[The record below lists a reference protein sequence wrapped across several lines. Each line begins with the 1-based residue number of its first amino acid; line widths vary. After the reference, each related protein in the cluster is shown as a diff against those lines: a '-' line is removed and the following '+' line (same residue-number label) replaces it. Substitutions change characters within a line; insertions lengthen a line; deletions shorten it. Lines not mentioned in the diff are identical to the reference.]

1 MAKLVLSAGDSVLYQ
16 CFVDKERLTVG
27 RDSANPIVIDDPAV
41 SREHAAIV
49 PVGNDHILEDLASAN
64 GTYVN
69 GKRVSRRILQHGD
82 VIALGR
88 FNLRYINLRT
98 SSGVDLERTMLIEG
112 LEREDA
118 DVQQHAADVHVPRAR
133 APKVRLPNARVM
145 VLRGS
150 RSGSVIDL
158 DRVVT
163 MFGKRGRQLA
173 VITRR
178 PVGFFVTHVE
188 GRRRTRVNGRPIGDE
203 PRPLDHGD
211 IVDVADEKLEFSLD

>member
-27 RDSANPIVIDDPAV
+27 RDATNPIVIDDPAV

-49 PVGNDHILEDLASAN
+49 PVGNDHILEDLKSAN

-82 VIALGR
+82 VIAFGS

-98 SSGVDLERTMLIEG
+98 SSGVDLERTMLIAG
-112 LEREDA
+112 LATRDA
-118 DVQQHAADVHVPRAR
+118 DADDAPDLQVPRAR
-133 APKVRLPNARVM
+133 SVKFRLPAARVM
-145 VLRGS
+145 MLRGG

-158 DRVVT
+158 DRVVA
-163 MFGKRGRQLA
+163 MFGKRGRQFA

-178 PVGFFVTHVE
+178 PMGYFITHVE
-188 GRRRTRVNGRPIGDE
+188 GRRRTRVNGRPIGDA
-203 PRPLDHGD
+203 PRILDHGD
-211 IVDVADEKLEFSLD
+211 VVEVADEKFEFSFD

>member
-16 CFVDKERLTVG
+16 CFVDKQRLTVG
-27 RDSANPIVIDDPAV
+27 RDVANPIVIDDPAV

-64 GTYVN
+64 GTFVN

-82 VIALGR
+82 VIAFGR

-112 LEREDA
+112 LARGGADA
-118 DVQQHAADVHVPRAR
+118 DGVADLQVPRAR
-133 APKVRLPNARVM
+133 AMKIRLPNARVM
-145 VLRGS
+145 MLRGS

-163 MFGKRGRQLA
+163 MFGRRGRQLA

-188 GRRRTRVNGRPIGDE
+188 GRRRTRVNGRPIGEE
-203 PRPLDHGD
+203 PRQLDHGD
-211 IVDVADEKLEFSLD
+211 VVEVADEKIEFSLD

>member
-16 CFVDKERLTVG
+16 CFVDKQRLTVG
-27 RDSANPIVIDDPAV
+27 RDAANPIVIDDPAV

-49 PVGNDHILEDLASAN
+49 PVGNDHILEDLESAN

-82 VIALGR
+82 VIAFGR

-98 SSGVDLERTMLIEG
+98 SGGVDLERTMLIAG
-112 LEREDA
+112 LARTDVDA
-118 DVQQHAADVHVPRAR
+118 DDAANVHVSRAR
-133 APKVRLPNARVM
+133 STKVRLPKARVM
-145 VLRGS
+145 LLRGS

-158 DRVVT
+158 DRVVA
-163 MFGKRGRQLA
+163 MFGKRGKELA

-178 PVGFFVTHVE
+178 PVGYFVVHVE

-211 IVDVADEKLEFSLD
+211 VVEVADEKLEFSLD